1 MSIKLPFPVAN
12 KWLRIFL
19 LVIVVGWMAAYPIY
33 TSYYKANAVEQ
44 YERFQAHMAGN
55 SMFFNPWQYRILCP
69 LLIEGI
75 YQTLDHTL
83 FRVIEIKGIH
93 LSLPGDNSDKN
104 NVTQKLVKLLAD
116 PQFVKYTLVFVGF
129 RFFQDVLVLWLLY
142 VYLSSFVKNETLI
155 WLALIMLTL
164 FLGNSVVDSDL
175 TFNTYM
181 DITVYL
187 CAALVIVRHLSGWW
201 IVPITVIGALNRET
215 SILIPA
221 LYFCAKADWKQWP
234 GIGRILFGNAQSLFI
249 TGLSYVLF
257 LIIFVSIRSYYG
269 YAPASTWRMAP
280 GIPMLKMNMF
290 SPVSVKSYMELFGV
304 FAFLPLWSLLIF
316 RRMQYNLQIFFIV
329 IVPVWFVV
337 HLSSAIAY
345 QTRLFLVP
353 TVLVFIP
360 AVLAY
365 VEQEVSRRA
374 IASGIAERS

>member
-1 MSIKLPFPVAN
+1 MSIKLPFQVAN

-19 LVIVVGWMAAYPIY
+19 LVLVVGWMAAYPIY

-44 YERFQAHMAGN
+44 YERFKAHMAGN

-75 YQTLDHTL
+75 YQTLDHTV
-83 FRVIEIKGIH
+83 FQVVPIKGIH
-93 LSLPGDNSDKN
+93 LNLPGDNNDKN
-104 NVTQKLVKLLAD
+104 NVTQKLIQNLSN
-116 PQFVKYTLVFVGF
+116 PEFVKYTLVFVAF
-129 RFFQDVLVLWLLY
+129 RFAQDVLVLWLMY
-142 VYLSSFVKNETLI
+142 VYLATFVRNETLI
-155 WLALIMLTL
+155 WLALVLLTL
-164 FLGNSVVDSDL
+164 FMGNSVVDSDL

-187 CAALVIVRHLSGWW
+187 LAALVIVKNLSAWW
-201 IVPITVIGALNRET
+201 IVPITIIGALNRET

-221 LYFCAKADWKQWP
+221 MYFCAKTDWKQWP
-234 GIGRILFGNAQSLFI
+234 GIGKILFGNMQLFVV
-249 TGLSYVLF
+249 TAVSYILF
-257 LIIFVSIRSYYG
+257 VGIFVAIRNYYG

-280 GIPMLKMNMF
+280 GIPMLRMNMF

-304 FAFLPLWSLLIF
+304 FAILPLWSLMIF
-316 RRMQYNLQIFFIV
+316 RRMDYNLRVLFIV

-360 AVLAY
+360 GVLAY
-365 VEQEVSRRA
+365 IEHEVTRRA
-374 IASGIAERS
+374 VGAGIAERV

>member
-1 MSIKLPFPVAN
+1 MSIKLPFPVTN

-19 LVIVVGWMAAYPIY
+19 LVTVVGWMAAYPIY

-44 YERFQAHMAGN
+44 YDRYKAHMAGN

-69 LLIEGI
+69 LMIEGI

-83 FRVIEIKGIH
+83 FQIVEIKGIH
-93 LSLPGDNSDKN
+93 LNLPGDNNDKN
-104 NVTQKLVKLLAD
+104 NVTQKLVKSLAD

-129 RFFQDVLVLWLLY
+129 RFLQDLLVLWLVY
-142 VYLSSFVKNETLI
+142 VYLLHFVRNETLV

-187 CAALVIVRHLSGWW
+187 CAALVIVRNMSGWW
-201 IVPITVIGALNRET
+201 IVPITIVGALNRET

-221 LYFCAKADWKQWP
+221 VYFCAKADWTQWP
-234 GIGRILFGNAQSLFI
+234 GIGKILFGNVQSLLI
-249 TGLSYVLF
+249 TGISYVLF
-257 LIIFVSIRSYYG
+257 VIIFVVIRSYYG

-280 GIPMLKMNMF
+280 GIPMLRMNMF

-316 RRMQYNLQIFFIV
+316 RRMTYNLQVFFIV
-329 IVPVWFVV
+329 IAPVWFVI

-353 TVLVFIP
+353 TILVFIP

-365 VEQEVSRRA
+365 VEQEVSKRA
-374 IASGIAERS
+374 LTNGLTER